1 MDKNYKLLI
10 IILTLIIVSCK
21 QSQKSEK
28 EVSNEYNST
37 TQVKVDD
44 RIELFRLAYNL
55 AIMDSISSN
64 LRPCTD
70 QFYSENYLLT
80 KKYSNHPLVQKI
92 AKGH

>member
-37 TQVKVDD
+37 TKVKVDD

-55 AIMDSISSN
+55 AIMDSISAN
-64 LRPCTD
+64 LRPCKD
-70 QFYSENYLLT
+70 QFYSEN
-80 KKYSNHPLVQKI
+80 
-92 AKGH
+92 